1 MSWMRAADPYTMN
14 DHHHIRTIYFHRI
27 LIASCVALLA
37 GGCPVNEALPPV
49 DPTNPTQTPG
59 GDPTSDVSQPPPP
72 APSDPQISVQFE
84 SSIPAGSRGTLD
96 ASASS
101 DADGDALSFFWE
113 QTGGLSVML
122 SDVTAPVAT
131 FVAPQVLVAE
141 TLAFRLRVSDGKKTI
156 ERTLTIV
163 VTPGPFHG
171 ARTSWVADTENM
183 NADIHW
189 RLPSRAFLEAERA
202 GWGPTG
208 LEWIVMNPS
217 VIPNGRHDIAY
228 ELSGAGRTGTI
239 AFAMNLFNY
248 SFATSARLMGD
259 KYRTIA
265 IDVLDGE
272 AVPLFN
278 GWLAAEETGAGG
290 ITGRYDLELL
300 GAWRAADES
309 NYYTELN
316 LMLPNGDWA
325 GVERAGWA
333 PQGLERIAFARET
346 PLADGNYSI
355 ISETHGNGRTA
366 SVSFH
371 YKLLNFGFS
380 TRQSMLGGERRI
392 IGLDVRNGVANVLF
406 NGWLSAGESGAG
418 GLTSQR
424 PLQAIGAWREGSD
437 DVHVDVNI
445 QMPNGTYLDERGV
458 SGGRQGYAHI
468 YLDGVTL
475 PDGIYRFSMSLNG
488 GGRTGRVTYR
498 AKLLNWQFER
508 TEVMLGGTQREIQVW
523 IANGVV
529 TQVNSNW

>member
-1 MSWMRAADPYTMN
+1 
-14 DHHHIRTIYFHRI
+14 
-27 LIASCVALLA
+27 
-37 GGCPVNEALPPV
+37 
-49 DPTNPTQTPG
+49 
-59 GDPTSDVSQPPPP
+59 
-72 APSDPQISVQFE
+72 
-84 SSIPAGSRGTLD
+84 
-96 ASASS
+96 
-101 DADGDALSFFWE
+101 
-113 QTGGLSVML
+113 
-122 SDVTAPVAT
+122 
-131 FVAPQVLVAE
+131 
-141 TLAFRLRVSDGKKTI
+141 
-156 ERTLTIV
+156 
-163 VTPGPFHG
+163 
-171 ARTSWVADTENM
+171 
-183 NADIHW
+183 
-189 RLPSRAFLEAERA
+189 
-202 GWGPTG
+202 
-208 LEWIVMNPS
+208 
-217 VIPNGRHDIAY
+217 
-228 ELSGAGRTGTI
+228 
-239 AFAMNLFNY
+239 
-248 SFATSARLMGD
+248 
-259 KYRTIA
+259 
-265 IDVLDGE
+265 
-272 AVPLFN
+272 
-278 GWLAAEETGAGG
+278 
-290 ITGRYDLELL
+290 
-300 GAWRAADES
+300 
-309 NYYTELN
+309 
-316 LMLPNGDWA
+316 
-325 GVERAGWA
+325 
-333 PQGLERIAFARET
+333 LERIAFARET